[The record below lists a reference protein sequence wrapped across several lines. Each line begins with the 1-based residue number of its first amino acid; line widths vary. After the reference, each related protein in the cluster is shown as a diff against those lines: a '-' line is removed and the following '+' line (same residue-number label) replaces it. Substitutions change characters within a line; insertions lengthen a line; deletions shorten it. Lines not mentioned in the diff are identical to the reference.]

1 MTKQARSKLA
11 QQAQLALLYEV
22 TCLNKPG
29 LVDPVDAGAH
39 QDMDVFTFLESS
51 VVLTPYFETFVQAGT
66 ELRHLPI
73 EATFRTIRQVGLEA
87 ERAMF
92 EATEGINTH
101 KGAIFSLGIFLA
113 VCGRLMIW
121 ETPCT
126 LQLFQ
131 QTLQTMTQDLLADF
145 ENLATNELEKLTWG
159 ERLFVQ
165 HGLTGIRGEAQQGY
179 PAVFEQGVPYYQK
192 HQGTQ
197 QQKLIDTLLYLSLY
211 VEDTNLIKR
220 SQNVQ
225 IFEVYQPLIQ
235 EYFALGGTQTL
246 RGTLCLERLN
256 HLFKEKNWS
265 IGGSADALILVVF
278 LDKLMKLNW
287 LTP

>member
-1 MTKQARSKLA
+1 
-11 QQAQLALLYEV
+11 
-22 TCLNKPG
+22 
-29 LVDPVDAGAH
+29 
-39 QDMDVFTFLESS
+39 
-51 VVLTPYFETFVQAGT
+51 
-66 ELRHLPI
+66 
-73 EATFRTIRQVGLEA
+73 
-87 ERAMF
+87 
-92 EATEGINTH
+92 
-101 KGAIFSLGIFLA
+101 
-113 VCGRLMIW
+113 MIW

-179 PAVFEQGVPYYQK
+179 PAVFEQECLIIK
-192 HQGTQ
+192 TSRHTTT
-197 QQKLIDTLLYLSLY
+197 KLIDTLLYLSLY

-235 EYFALGGTQTL
+235 EYFALGGHK
-246 RGTLCLERLN
+246 RYGEP
-256 HLFKEKNWS
+256 F
-265 IGGSADALILVVF
+265 A
-278 LDKLMKLNW
+278 
-287 LTP
+287 

>member
-66 ELRHLPI
+66 ELR
-73 EATFRTIRQVGLEA
+73 
-87 ERAMF
+87 
-92 EATEGINTH
+92 
-101 KGAIFSLGIFLA
+101 IFLA

-225 IFEVYQPLIQ
+225 IFEIYQPLIQ

>member
-1 MTKQARSKLA
+1 
-11 QQAQLALLYEV
+11 
-22 TCLNKPG
+22 
-29 LVDPVDAGAH
+29 
-39 QDMDVFTFLESS
+39 
-51 VVLTPYFETFVQAGT
+51 
-66 ELRHLPI
+66 
-73 EATFRTIRQVGLEA
+73 
-87 ERAMF
+87 
-92 EATEGINTH
+92 
-101 KGAIFSLGIFLA
+101 
-113 VCGRLMIW
+113 MIW

-235 EYFALGGTQTL
+235 EYFALGDTNVTGNPLL
-246 RGTLCLERLN
+246 RKIESLIQR
-256 HLFKEKNWS
+256 KNWS